1 MGFGSFEGEG
11 VPKLNAEINT
21 TPLVDVMLVLLVV
34 FILTAPLLAQGI
46 KVNLPQAQAAPL
58 EAQPDP
64 VQLGIQADG
73 SLFWNGQPLAAG
85 ALRATLEEAA
95 RRQPQPEIRI
105 QADETTP
112 YRELARVMAAAQGAG
127 LVKLGFVTESSATG
141 RQDHEPAT
149 SR

>member
-1 MGFGSFEGEG
+1 MSFGSFGGEG

-46 KVNLPQAQAAPL
+46 QVNLPQAQAAPL

-73 SLFWNGQPLAAG
+73 SLFWNGQPLAAT
-85 ALRATLEEAA
+85 ALQAHLEEAA
-95 RRQPQPEIRI
+95 RRQPQPEIRLR
-105 QADETTP
+105 ADAETP
-112 YRELARVMAAAQGAG
+112 YRHLARVMAAAQRAN
-127 LVKLGFVTESSATG
+127 LTRIGFVT
-141 RQDHEPAT
+141 QPEP
-149 SR
+149 SP

>member
-46 KVNLPQAQAAPL
+46 KVNLPQ
-58 EAQPDP
+58 
-64 VQLGIQADG
+64 
-73 SLFWNGQPLAAG
+73 PLAAG
-85 ALRATLEEAA
+85 ALQATLEEAA

>member
-46 KVNLPQAQAAPL
+46 KVNLPQAQAA
-58 EAQPDP
+58 
-64 VQLGIQADG
+64 
-73 SLFWNGQPLAAG
+73 G
-85 ALRATLEEAA
+85 ALQATLEEAA